1 MSPIAPPPPS
11 ALPAGP
17 AVRFVVQG
25 DGVDADTSMVAHAL
39 QMVRDESDAGT
50 RGGDWRNSLSEASLR
65 SALRQRRREGHSGAQ
80 REQPVRRVG
89 VRVWNISDEPLVCC
103 ATDGRRDGPP
113 HLFQAF
119 SVADEIVPNPGPV
132 HFDARFAHTVPWQIG
147 WQLRPGDT
155 LKVQRLAEG
164 RPAGQPLLF
173 TLSGEESQHV
183 FVTLA
188 APELS
193 AVP

>member
-1 MSPIAPPPPS
+1 MPKRQTGRCTNSAEYVSFQHVPSSDPSFAP
-11 ALPAGP
+11 LPTAIKC
-17 AVRFVVQG
+17 AVI
-25 DGVDADTSMVAHAL
+25 
-39 QMVRDESDAGT
+39 VR
-50 RGGDWRNSLSEASLR
+50 LR
-65 SALRQRRREGHSGAQ
+65 RHILHC
-80 REQPVRRVG
+80 
-89 VRVWNISDEPLVCC
+89 VCC